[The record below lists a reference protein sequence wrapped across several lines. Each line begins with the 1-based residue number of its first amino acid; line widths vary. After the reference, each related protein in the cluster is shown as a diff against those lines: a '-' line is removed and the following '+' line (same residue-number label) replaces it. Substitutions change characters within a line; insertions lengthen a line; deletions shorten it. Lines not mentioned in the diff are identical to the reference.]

1 MLRSGRFLARR
12 LRQAWSLEGRGLDY
26 LDPYGEEQPQRWAEF
41 KLQMDSL
48 PLSAAE
54 RDAVVAAAETTF
66 PAVADIS
73 DEVAR
78 RGGAV

>member
-26 LDPYGEEQPQRWAEF
+26 LNPYGEEQPQRWAEF

-54 RDAVVAAAETTF
+54 TTF
-66 PAVADIS
+66 RAVADIS